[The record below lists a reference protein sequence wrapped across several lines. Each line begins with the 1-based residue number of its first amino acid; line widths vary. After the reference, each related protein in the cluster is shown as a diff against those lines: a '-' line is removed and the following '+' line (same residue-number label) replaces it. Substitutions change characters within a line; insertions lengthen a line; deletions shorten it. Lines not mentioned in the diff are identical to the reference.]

1 MDRYG
6 ILIAVAA
13 MLAVLSIGAHV
24 VAAAQLPTTSYSIT
38 QGESVTLTYP
48 AVAGCSATCAYS
60 WVLSGAPQ
68 GVTTYD
74 SGTFLANKCYNP
86 QNAQQC
92 GGAGILSTSTS
103 YQVSTT
109 TQTTP
114 GSYVYTMYVYNP
126 SNANL
131 VDFAFTVAVAYTPQP
146 LSVTTTPSGTV
157 GGSSSPI
164 AISAT
169 VSGGSGSYA
178 YQWYSS
184 ISGSSSCSS
193 GSQISG
199 AQSYIY
205 SATTHLRPVY
215 YCVSVSDSQTGST
228 GSSSWVEVTG
238 VSQPAGQTSTTST
251 TTVLY
256 NLPSLQT
263 ETIACN
269 SGILGTITGISTC
282 GCGLLPSLTATQIKS
297 NEPWYCPINEQVYN
311 QWSQWIPLVIVASL
325 IAFLVS
331 AVIFMAGVALG
342 SAKIRNFGQSE
353 FYEAIATAL
362 VAVGFVYVSSVMFGV
377 IPGTL
382 VGAINPYA
390 TSFNLIA
397 STINSAQNMY
407 ASIYNVYIPL
417 SYSSSLNIKFGG
429 LGSGLLASIANLV
442 GALSQTFSNAYA
454 PAVKILFLT
463 PANALAGFLVDGMA
477 ILYGEY
483 YLLLFFSVAA
493 VPVFLLPGVILRAF
507 VPTRAMGGAMIAIG
521 IGFFFVMP
529 SLFATAFYFTAPGV
543 MRDMATA
550 NANFAYLANQP
561 SSISDISPTAP
572 LVTDLQYAQSSLSG
586 FWFMILFYPALT
598 IAITYA
604 FVQQLAQLIGGSY
617 RASSRIRS
625 WL

>member
-1 MDRYG
+1 MDRHNV
-6 ILIAVAA
+6 LIAAVAA
-13 MLAVLSIGAHV
+13 MITVLLMGMHVASAARSTAPLQLASQA
-24 VAAAQLPTTSYSIT
+24 
-38 QGESVTLTYP
+38 
-48 AVAGCSATCAYS
+48 
-60 WVLSGAPQ
+60 
-68 GVTTYD
+68 
-74 SGTFLANKCYNP
+74 
-86 QNAQQC
+86 
-92 GGAGILSTSTS
+92 
-103 YQVSTT
+103 
-109 TQTTP
+109 
-114 GSYVYTMYVYNP
+114 
-126 SNANL
+126 
-131 VDFAFTVAVAYTPQP
+131 
-146 LSVTTTPSGTV
+146 
-157 GGSSSPI
+157 SS
-164 AISAT
+164 
-169 VSGGSGSYA
+169 
-178 YQWYSS
+178 
-184 ISGSSSCSS
+184 
-193 GSQISG
+193 
-199 AQSYIY
+199 
-205 SATTHLRPVY
+205 
-215 YCVSVSDSQTGST
+215 
-228 GSSSWVEVTG
+228 
-238 VSQPAGQTSTTST
+238 TST
-251 TTVLY
+251 TTALY

-263 ETIACN
+263 ETIACSQN
-269 SGILGTITGISTC
+269 LLGTITGISTC
-282 GCGLLPSLTATQIKS
+282 GCGLLPSLTATQIQS
-297 NEPWYCPINEQVYN
+297 NEPWYCPINEQIYN

-331 AVIFMAGVALG
+331 AVIFMSGVALG

-362 VAVGFVYVSSVMFGV
+362 VAVGFVYVSSVLFGV

-417 SYSSSLNIKFGG
+417 TYSASLTVTMGG
-429 LGSGLLASIANLV
+429 LGGSLLSSIVNIV
-442 GALSQTFSNAYA
+442 GALSQTFHNIYA
-454 PAVKILFLT
+454 PAVKILFIA

-507 VPTRAMGGAMIAIG
+507 LPTRAMGGTMIAMG

-543 MRDMATA
+543 MRDMAIA

-572 LVTDLQYAQSSLSG
+572 LVTDLQYAQSSLNG